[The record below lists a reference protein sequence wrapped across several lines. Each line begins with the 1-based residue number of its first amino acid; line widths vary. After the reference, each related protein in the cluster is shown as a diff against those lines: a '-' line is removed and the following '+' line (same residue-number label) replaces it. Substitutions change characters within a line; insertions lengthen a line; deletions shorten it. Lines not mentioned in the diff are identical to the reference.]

1 MNECIADLMCGGV
14 RGRPG
19 GPVQKV
25 VAAGGAGGDWKEVEV
40 YHLSN
45 NTWTR
50 G

>member
-14 RGRPG
+14 RDRPG

-25 VAAGGAGGDWKEVEV
+25 VAAGGASGDGRVVEV
-40 YHLSN
+40 YDVIS